1 MSYYYSRHKM
11 PNENKSEPVMTRHLK
26 QSIILLLFL
35 YPLTLAADLSVE
47 NAFKAAKPAF
57 KG

>member
-1 MSYYYSRHKM
+1 M